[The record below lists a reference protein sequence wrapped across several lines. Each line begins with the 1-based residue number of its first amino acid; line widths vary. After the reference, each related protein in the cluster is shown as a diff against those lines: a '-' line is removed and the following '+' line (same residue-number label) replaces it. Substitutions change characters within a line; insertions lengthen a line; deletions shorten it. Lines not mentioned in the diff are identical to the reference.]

1 MEDPAFVADL
11 VSQGVLDPPHNRR
24 ITPILRVISRRPR
37 KMGFASNTHLAH
49 GINLHACA
57 VIRNSYVVDSG
68 LMVD

>member
-1 MEDPAFVADL
+1 
-11 VSQGVLDPPHNRR
+11 
-24 ITPILRVISRRPR
+24 
-37 KMGFASNTHLAH
+37 MGFASNTHLAH